1 IPGFKNVEEE
11 AKFWDT
17 HDTEEFADEFESVEV
32 KFAYLLKHKWIL
44 TVELDEESFNRVK
57 KLAEGAGKE
66 PGVLIRT
73 WVLEHI
79 KKEPLESPTT
89 IP

>member
-1 IPGFKNVEEE
+1 MSKIPGFKNVEEE

-17 HDTEEFADEFESVEV
+17 HDTEEFADEFEPVEV
-32 KFAYLLKHKWIL
+32 KFAYPLKHKWML
-44 TVELDEESFNRVK
+44 TVELDEESFNQVK
-57 KLAEGAGKE
+57 KLAEGEGKE

-79 KKEPLESPTT
+79 KK
-89 IP
+89 